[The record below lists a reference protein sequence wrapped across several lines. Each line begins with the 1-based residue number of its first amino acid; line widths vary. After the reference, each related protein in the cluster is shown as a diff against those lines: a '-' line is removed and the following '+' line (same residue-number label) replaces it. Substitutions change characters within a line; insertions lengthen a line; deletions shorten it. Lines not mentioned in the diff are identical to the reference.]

1 MNNLLSSNTDTHT
14 HTHTITEFRYSGG
27 RMAQMTCSCN
37 LELPKEAVISG
48 TKGSIKVDVPF
59 WCPTNMTTPKASK
72 ESRCTYD
79 VSFFFFL

>member
-1 MNNLLSSNTDTHT
+1 
-14 HTHTITEFRYSGG
+14 
-27 RMAQMTCSCN
+27 MAQMTCSCN

-79 VSFFFFL
+79 VSFFFFLQQFFFKYGSLAMLLELTKTKN